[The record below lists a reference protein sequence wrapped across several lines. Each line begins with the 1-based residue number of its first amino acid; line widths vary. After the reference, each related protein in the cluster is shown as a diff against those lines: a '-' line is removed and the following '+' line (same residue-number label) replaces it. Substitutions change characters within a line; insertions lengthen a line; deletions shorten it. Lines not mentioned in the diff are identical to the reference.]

1 MAALQDPGVAQ
12 RMVKADVLTAV
23 LGMLGKGPG
32 EECTPA
38 IAGQCLATVAHLWC
52 VCVRWVICVTLV
64 SWRSFYP
71 HVHAPRMA
79 VHTARRWRRRRAA

>member
-1 MAALQDPGVAQ
+1 MAALQDPGIAQ

-38 IAGQCLATVAHLWC
+38 IAGQCLATVAHLW
-52 VCVRWVICVTLV
+52 
-64 SWRSFYP
+64 
-71 HVHAPRMA
+71 
-79 VHTARRWRRRRAA
+79 